1 MRILK
6 ATEVANIVSLS
17 VSQIWRLTRQGE
29 FPSPIKLTTCRSGW
43 LEAEVFEWV
52 SQRIAGRAG
61 AGDQSDVDANSRS
74 GE

>member
-6 ATEVANIVSLS
+6 ATEVAGIVSLS
-17 VSQIWRLTRQGE
+17 VSQIWRLTRQGK

-43 LEAEVFEWV
+43 LEAEVLEWV
-52 SQRIAGRAG
+52 SERIAGRAG
-61 AGDQSDVDANSRS
+61 ASDQSVNKDDTYS